1 MSQSHDGDQLGKMFD
16 FIVNAPTDEEIIKM
30 DCNDSCEKI
39 AQLAEQ
45 VANGADLND
54 IVPELQKFMNYW
66 GDCREEFEALVAV
79 IRAEKA
85 MEDFDFSEFD
95 NSSPPHQE
103 DDK

>member
-1 MSQSHDGDQLGKMFD
+1 MSQSKDGDKLEKMFD

-30 DCNDSCEKI
+30 DCNDSCEQI

-45 VANGADLND
+45 VANGADLKD

-85 MEDFDFSEFD
+85 MENFDFSEFD
-95 NSSPPHQE
+95 NSSVPPKK
-103 DDK
+103 DD